1 METLGIYIV
10 KFLLLYATEFKN
22 QMLLSWRKLYV
33 TKTNQNTRG
42 DIKIDENELFLKLSN
57 QHHVASVSP
66 QANTIAWLSLS
77 RW

>member
-22 QMLLSWRKLYV
+22 QMLLSRRKLYV

-57 QHHVASVSP
+57 QPHVASVSP
-66 QANTIAWLSLS
+66 QANTIA
-77 RW
+77 